1 MKVILTK
8 NVAHVGQM
16 YDVVEVKNGYAQNY
30 LFPRKLAELAT
41 APKIS
46 ALADRRAEIEAARVA
61 AHQAV
66 SAAIAGLDGPLVM
79 RAHANEE
86 GHLYDKVT
94 AAKIAEALSEIIGNE
109 LDPKKVHLADPI
121 AAVGEYTVKV
131 ALGADVHEVPVHVE
145 ALAE

>member
-16 YDVVEVKNGYAQNY
+16 YDVVDVTNGYAQNY
-30 LFPRKLAELAT
+30 LFPRKLAEMAT
-41 APKIS
+41 APKIA
-46 ALADRRAEIEAARVA
+46 ALTERRAEIEAARVA
-61 AHQAV
+61 AHEAV
-66 SAAIAGLDGPLVM
+66 GAALKGLHGPLVM

-94 AAKIAEALSEIIGNE
+94 AHKIAEALSELTGQHV
-109 LDPKKVHLADPI
+109 DDKKVHLAEHI
-121 AAVGEYTVKV
+121 TAVGEYTVKV

>member
-16 YDVVEVKNGYAQNY
+16 YDVVDVKNGYAQNY
-30 LFPRKLAELAT
+30 LFPRHLAELAT
-41 APKIS
+41 APKVA
-46 ALADRRAEIEAARVA
+46 ALAERRAEIQAARLA
-61 AHQAV
+61 AHEAI
-66 SAAIAGLDGPLVM
+66 SSAIAGLNGPLTM

-94 AAKIAEALSEIIGNE
+94 AHKIAEALSEVTGHE
-109 LDPKKVHLADPI
+109 VDDKKVHLKEPI

-131 ALGADVHEVPVHVE
+131 ALGATVHEVPVHVE